1 MHLYLREQPVRTL
14 LLTTSSEDERRGCP
28 RRALIFRAEGIKA
41 ASQATVEFVPKDEVD
56 FTGLVRLTARQVH
69 GCLGLINIA
78 NGMVYGIIYVTRSDA
93 S

>member
-28 RRALIFRAEGIKA
+28 RRALTFRAEGAKE
-41 ASQATVEFVPKDEVD
+41 ASQATVELMLKDDVD
-56 FTGLVRLTARQVH
+56 FNGLIRLTARQVH

-78 NGMVYGIIYVTRSDA
+78 NGTSDTEKDCHEI
-93 S
+93 

>member
-1 MHLYLREQPVRTL
+1 M
-14 LLTTSSEDERRGCP
+14 
-28 RRALIFRAEGIKA
+28 KA

-78 NGMVYGIIYVTRSDA
+78 NGTFDARISGTRSDV